1 MNTQMKRYL
10 ARSVKVSRPEFLS
23 VELGTPPSQHMDMF
37 MLSQP
42 CTLRMFVEVSLHR
55 HDQLIIHS
63 TSSSSPH
70 LRG

>member
-23 VELGTPPSQHMDMF
+23 VELGTPPSQHMDTF

-42 CTLRMFVEVSLHR
+42 CTLRMFVEVS
-55 HDQLIIHS
+55 
-63 TSSSSPH
+63 
-70 LRG
+70 